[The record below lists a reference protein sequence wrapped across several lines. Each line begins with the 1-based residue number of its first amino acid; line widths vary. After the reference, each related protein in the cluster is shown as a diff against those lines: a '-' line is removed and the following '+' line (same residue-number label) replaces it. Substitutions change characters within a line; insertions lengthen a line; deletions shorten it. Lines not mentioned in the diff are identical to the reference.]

1 VFSTPGNLW
10 IDSSSLSSHAPLI
23 SFTGLDYTIIEF
35 GLWIPLPRIE
45 SRDLIGIL
53 LLYSQTHCKIAF
65 GISEESKIVLSKN
78 IQIKIGLLF
87 IFLVLIPSGIGQ
99 SQHPEDIQ
107 LQNKSYLPIVFNN
120 EFNQISP
127 TKTPKPTQT
136 RTPTQISAPF
146 RSSTPIPTAT
156 QTSTST
162 LTPTVTPTQTYTPT
176 TTLIPMVS
184 ITIQFP
190 SQTPTHTHSPTPKP
204 KITQSPTPAS
214 IFDSGI
220 PSSTWIVL
228 ILIAI
233 LWSILG
239 VWLYIF
245 LRQRR

>member
-1 VFSTPGNLW
+1 LV
-10 IDSSSLSSHAPLI
+10 
-23 SFTGLDYTIIEF
+23 SFNGLDYTIIEF
-35 GLWIPLPRIE
+35 GLWRTFPRKE
-45 SRDLIGIL
+45 PKDLISIW
-53 LLYSQTHCKIAF
+53 LLYSQTHCNIAF
-65 GISEESKIVLSKN
+65 GIPEESKIVLRKE

-99 SQHPEDIQ
+99 SQQPEDIQ

-136 RTPTQISAPF
+136 RTPTQIRVPF

-156 QTSTST
+156 QTPTST